1 MFKHTL
7 CNYVVCNTFQISYYV
22 VQLNQ
27 IPLIIYFKQAYILKG
42 NNNQRKQEVR
52 KQSHLGRTTHL
63 INFHFIHVDQY
74 FVNCPLMRTFVKVET
89 SWE

>member
-7 CNYVVCNTFQISYYV
+7 CTHVVCNTFQISYYV

-52 KQSHLGRTTHL
+52 NQSHLGRTTYL
-63 INFHFIHVDQY
+63 IINYLLFHVDQF
-74 FVNCPLMRTFVKVET
+74 FVNCPLMRTLL
-89 SWE
+89 